1 MNKPAGMKNHKLTR
15 HYVPEPNG
23 GEGDEAEVE
32 GGKEAPVLPLD
43 VNCKKSISQIIFLSG
58 QYRFSGYQIVWLQC
72 DQDKVVTLTNSHSN
86 R

>member
-32 GGKEAPVLPLD
+32 GGEEAPVLPLD
-43 VNCKKSISQIIFLSG
+43 VNCKKINISDHFLVWSIPIQWLSD
-58 QYRFSGYQIVWLQC
+58 S
-72 DQDKVVTLTNSHSN
+72 VVTM
-86 R
+86 